1 MPSNSQTKSTTG
13 PSRVER
19 RQMPQLFLPAATNN
33 IQCGPSPHSSCS
45 LSTFNNFLDNACQE
59 AHREGAR
66 RREAPAVPPLCSR
79 STLAVP
85 MRRPWE
91 RTPVLI
97 NSGDTRRDGPRA
109 TCEDKLTFLYILT
122 CLFLASNY
130 RTKYSSV

>member
-59 AHREGAR
+59 VRREGAR
-66 RREAPAVPPLCSR
+66 RRQAPAVPPLCSR
-79 STLAVP
+79 SPPSVP
-85 MRRPWE
+85 MLWPWE
-91 RTPVLI
+91 RTPLRQHAQ
-97 NSGDTRRDGPRA
+97 RRTRA

-122 CLFLASNY
+122 LFI
-130 RTKYSSV
+130 SSFQLSYKI